1 MKGEQV
7 SIISPR
13 LSCPRG
19 ELGELG
25 LGETIP
31 GNSLLHASYLKVE
44 FCNTKGTT
52 YLYYLLTYHKRYYQH
67 YLLITIIL
75 HS

>member
-1 MKGEQV
+1 MKGEHV
-7 SIISPR
+7 SIIGPR
-13 LSCPRG
+13 LDCPRG
-19 ELGELG
+19 ELELGELG
-25 LGETIP
+25 GVIP
-31 GNSLLHASYLKVE
+31 GNSLLYSSYFKVE
-44 FCNTKGTT
+44 YCNTKGTT